1 MNDQE
6 RVKEFIV
13 KSTGKTVGRS
23 SKMELSM
30 LFANTYSEYVKTV
43 NQINQGYIIYK
54 ELEGK
59 IDKISDAIKN
69 METVPTNVITN
80 IIEEKPKETTNE

>member
-6 RVKEFIV
+6 RVKEFII
-13 KSTGKTVGRS
+13 KSTGKTIGRS

-69 METVPTNVITN
+69 METVPTNVITS
-80 IIEEKPKETTNE
+80 IIEEKPKEKSD

>member
-1 MNDQE
+1 MNDQD

-13 KSTGKTVGRS
+13 KATGKTVGRS

-43 NQINQGYIIYK
+43 NQVNQGYLIYK

-69 METVPTNVITN
+69 MEMIPTSVITT
-80 IIEEKPKETTNE
+80 IIEEKPKEKSD

>member
-13 KSTGKTVGRS
+13 KSTGKTIGRS

-43 NQINQGYIIYK
+43 NQVNQGYLIYK

-59 IDKISDAIKN
+59 IDKITDAIKN

-80 IIEEKPKETTNE
+80 IIEEKPKEITNE

>member
-43 NQINQGYIIYK
+43 NQVNQGYLIYK
-54 ELEGK
+54 EFEGK
-59 IDKISDAIKN
+59 IDKITEAIKDIDSI
-69 METVPTNVITN
+69 PTSVITT
-80 IIEEKPKETTNE
+80 IIEEKPKEKSD

>member
-43 NQINQGYIIYK
+43 NQVNQGYLIYK

-59 IDKISDAIKN
+59 IDKITEAIKDID
-69 METVPTNVITN
+69 TIPTTVITT
-80 IIEEKPKETTNE
+80 IIEEKPKEKSD

>member
-13 KSTGKTVGRS
+13 KSTGKTVGGS

>member
-23 SKMELSM
+23 SKMELAM
-30 LFANTYSEYVKTV
+30 LFANTYAEYVKTAK
-43 NQINQGYIIYK
+43 QSNQGYLIYK

-59 IDKISDAIKN
+59 IDKITEAIKDIDSI
-69 METVPTNVITN
+69 PTTVITT
-80 IIEEKPKETTNE
+80 IIEEKPKEKSD

>member
-30 LFANTYSEYVKTV
+30 LFANTYSEYVKTAK
-43 NQINQGYIIYK
+43 QSNQGYLIYK
-54 ELEGK
+54 EFEGK
-59 IDKISDAIKN
+59 IDKITEAIKDIDN
-69 METVPTNVITN
+69 IPTSVITT
-80 IIEEKPKETTNE
+80 IIEEKPKEKSD

>member
-1 MNDQE
+1 MNDQD

-13 KSTGKTVGRS
+13 KSTGKTIGRS

-43 NQINQGYIIYK
+43 NQVNQGYLIYK

-69 METVPTNVITN
+69 MEMIPTSVITT
-80 IIEEKPKETTNE
+80 IIEEKPKEKSD

>member
-69 METVPTNVITN
+69 MEMIPTSVITT
-80 IIEEKPKETTNE
+80 IIEAKTKEKSD

>member
-1 MNDQE
+1 MNDQD

-13 KSTGKTVGRS
+13 KATGKTVGRS

-43 NQINQGYIIYK
+43 NQVNQGYLIYK

-69 METVPTNVITN
+69 METVPTNVITT
-80 IIEEKPKETTNE
+80 IIEEKPKEITNE

>member
-1 MNDQE
+1 MNDQD

-13 KSTGKTVGRS
+13 KATGKTVGRS

-43 NQINQGYIIYK
+43 NQVNQGYLIYK

-69 METVPTNVITN
+69 METVPTNVITT
-80 IIEEKPKETTNE
+80 IIEEKPKEKSD

>member
-1 MNDQE
+1 MNDQD

-43 NQINQGYIIYK
+43 NQVNQGYLIYK

-59 IDKISDAIKN
+59 IDNITEAIKDIDSI
-69 METVPTNVITN
+69 PTSVITT
-80 IIEEKPKETTNE
+80 IIEEKPKEKSD

>member
-1 MNDQE
+1 MNDQD

-43 NQINQGYIIYK
+43 NQVNQGYLIYK
-54 ELEGK
+54 EYEGK
-59 IDKISDAIKN
+59 IEKIIDAIKDIDN
-69 METVPTNVITN
+69 IPTSVITT
-80 IIEEKPKETTNE
+80 IIEEKPKEKSD

>member
-13 KSTGKTVGRS
+13 KSTGKTIGRS

-59 IDKISDAIKN
+59 IDKITDAIKN

-80 IIEEKPKETTNE
+80 IIEEKPKEITNE

>member
-6 RVKEFIV
+6 RVKEFIG

-43 NQINQGYIIYK
+43 NQVNQGYLIYK

-59 IDKISDAIKN
+59 IDKITEAIKDID
-69 METVPTNVITN
+69 TIPTTVITT
-80 IIEEKPKETTNE
+80 IIEEKPKEKSD

>member
-1 MNDQE
+1 MNDQD

-13 KSTGKTVGRS
+13 KSTGKTIGRS

-43 NQINQGYIIYK
+43 NQVNQGYLIYK

-69 METVPTNVITN
+69 METVPTNVITT
-80 IIEEKPKETTNE
+80 IIEEKPKEKSD

>member
-1 MNDQE
+1 MNDQD

-43 NQINQGYIIYK
+43 NQVNQGYLIYK

-59 IDKISDAIKN
+59 IDKITEAIKDIDSI
-69 METVPTNVITN
+69 PTSVITT
-80 IIEEKPKETTNE
+80 IIEAKPKVESD

>member
-13 KSTGKTVGRS
+13 KSTGKTIGRS

-30 LFANTYSEYVKTV
+30 LFANNYSEYVKTV

-69 METVPTNVITN
+69 METVPTNVITK
-80 IIEEKPKETTNE
+80 IIEEKPKEITNE